1 MTMPGHPDGV
11 AADSDRGSPV
21 SAWSPFRHRM
31 FAAMWSAQFVS
42 NIGSWMQT
50 VAAQWLM
57 LTLTGSAAYVALVQ
71 TAAGLPVVLF
81 AIVAGTV
88 GDLVDRR
95 RFLLATQT
103 FMLVAATALGALAIA
118 GLVTPWVLLALVF
131 AVGTGQALTSP
142 TWQTLQPEL
151 VSPAERVQAIS
162 LGSVNQNLARAIG
175 PAIGGALLAA
185 TSSGTVF
192 LVNTASFAAVL
203 AVLMTWHSTRAADAL
218 PREHVGEAIRA
229 GGRYIAASPVLRV
242 ILARAGLFIVF
253 ASAIWAL
260 LPLIAQ
266 STLHLGAGGYGLL
279 AGHCRDRCR
288 GRRSPAA
295 PATRPAV
302 AGRPPGSRVD
312 RAGRGDAAAGLRP
325 RDRGRRRRARVRRG
339 LLGAG
344 SVRPEFDVP
353 AVAAG
358 VDQGPRHVVLP
369 DGLPGR
375 RGRRQRHHGA

>member
-1 MTMPGHPDGV
+1 
-11 AADSDRGSPV
+11 
-21 SAWSPFRHRM
+21 
-31 FAAMWSAQFVS
+31 
-42 NIGSWMQT
+42 
-50 VAAQWLM
+50 
-57 LTLTGSAAYVALVQ
+57 
-71 TAAGLPVVLF
+71 
-81 AIVAGTV
+81 
-88 GDLVDRR
+88 
-95 RFLLATQT
+95 
-103 FMLVAATALGALAIA
+103 
-118 GLVTPWVLLALVF
+118 VF

-192 LVNTASFAAVL
+192 LVNAASFAAVL
-203 AVLMTWHSTRAADAL
+203 AVLMTWHSTRAPDAL

-279 AGHCRDRCR
+279 LGTV
-288 GRRSPAA
+288 GIG
-295 PATRPAV
+295 AV
-302 AGRPPGSRVD
+302 AG
-312 RAGRGDAAAGLRP
+312 AALLP
-325 RDRGRRRRARVRRG
+325 RLRARLSPDALLTGGSIG
-339 LLGAG
+339 LAVVTLLLAYAH
-344 SVRPEFDVP
+344 VT
-353 AVAAG
+353 AVAAVALAFG
-358 VDQGPRHVVLP
+358 GACWVLVLSVLNSMYQLS
-369 DGLPGR
+369 LPGWIKA
-375 RGRRQRHHGA
+375 RGMSFYLMVFQGGGPSAAP